1 MVGWCAGCEFSEA
14 NYILEEAPSLAQFIT
29 RDSRVCCRWWK
40 TANADGSKCGW
51 QCCQVHKRGQHL
63 YQSLSRETRLSNGS
77 FDARVPSCTG
87 RASPLHQGW
96 GVVSAHLFCSG
107 ILVVSFDQSC
117 GVQKTF
123 CETRDENH
131 HQCLFVCDDECYVEL
146 FKVLLVEL
154 CAMGGR
160 FGTLVWVSILK
171 TFQSFS
177 TSFCK
182 QTQPPLGTMVVQALV
197 WQFARGM

>member
-14 NYILEEAPSLAQFIT
+14 NYILEEAPSLAQLIT

-87 RASPLHQGW
+87 RASPLHQGR
-96 GVVSAHLFCSG
+96 GVVLLIFFVLEFLLSHLIRVVECRRFSARQEMKTITDAYQYVMMNAMLNCSRFSLLNCVLWG
-107 ILVVSFDQSC
+107 AGSGHWCGSQSSRHSKA
-117 GVQKTF
+117 VQQVF
-123 CETRDENH
+123 ASRLNH
-131 HQCLFVCDDECYVEL
+131 H
-146 FKVLLVEL
+146 
-154 CAMGGR
+154 
-160 FGTLVWVSILK
+160 
-171 TFQSFS
+171 
-177 TSFCK
+177 
-182 QTQPPLGTMVVQALV
+182 
-197 WQFARGM
+197 